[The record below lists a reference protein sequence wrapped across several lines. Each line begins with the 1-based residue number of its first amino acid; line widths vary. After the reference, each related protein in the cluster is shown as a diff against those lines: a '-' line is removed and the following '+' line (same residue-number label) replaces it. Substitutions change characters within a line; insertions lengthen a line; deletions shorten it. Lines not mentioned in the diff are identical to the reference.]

1 LFCRERVWI
10 PPIPQILW
18 VLSVEVV
25 EILLL
30 LTNVSS
36 IRLLHEPKSTN
47 ISTGIEELLNRKVK
61 LKRLWENSELLT
73 WLRVEFER
81 GLETKVI
88 LEDSS

>member
-1 LFCRERVWI
+1 
-10 PPIPQILW
+10 
-18 VLSVEVV
+18 VEVV

-61 LKRLWENSELLT
+61 LKRL
-73 WLRVEFER
+73 
-81 GLETKVI
+81 
-88 LEDSS
+88 